1 MRWRI
6 CWSASAMLP
15 RSALSAKS
23 ISLAKTVLTL
33 VLAQRRARVKSL
45 PLVLVWRYTPVS
57 GGVKGIRQEERGED
71 SKECRG
77 YDTALIGKGSGI
89 NPSKYT
95 VHVMMISNI
104 TSSSHNYQQNNNNNN
119 STLTLTNDTMFN
131 PVFFVVIVIIII
143 IIVIIILL
151 LLLSLLLLIIP
162 FSVLHL

>member
-1 MRWRI
+1 
-6 CWSASAMLP
+6 MLP
-15 RSALSAKS
+15 RSALSARS

-119 STLTLTNDTMFN
+119 NNSTLTLTNDTMFN

-143 IIVIIILL
+143 IIIIIILL

>member
-45 PLVLVWRYTPVS
+45 LLVLVWRYTPVS

-104 TSSSHNYQQNNNNNN
+104 TSSSHNYQQNN

-143 IIVIIILL
+143 IIITIIILL

>member
-1 MRWRI
+1 
-6 CWSASAMLP
+6 MLP

-23 ISLAKTVLTL
+23 ISLAKTVLSL
-33 VLAQRRARVKSL
+33 VLAQRRATLKSL

-57 GGVKGIRQEERGED
+57 GGVKGIGQEERGED

-104 TSSSHNYQQNNNNNN
+104 TCLSFLLSSS
-119 STLTLTNDTMFN
+119 S
-131 PVFFVVIVIIII
+131 
-143 IIVIIILL
+143 
-151 LLLSLLLLIIP
+151 SLLLLYYYYYYY
-162 FSVLHL
+162 HHYYY

>member
-1 MRWRI
+1 
-6 CWSASAMLP
+6 MLP

-23 ISLAKTVLTL
+23 ISLAKTVLSL
-33 VLAQRRARVKSL
+33 VLAQRRATLKSL

-57 GGVKGIRQEERGED
+57 GGVKGIGQEERGED

-104 TSSSHNYQQNNNNNN
+104 TSSSHNYLQNNNNNNN

-131 PVFFVVIVIIII
+131 PVFFVVLVIIII
-143 IIVIIILL
+143 IIILLLLLLL
-151 LLLSLLLLIIP
+151 LLLSLLLLLIP

>member
-1 MRWRI
+1 
-6 CWSASAMLP
+6 MLP

-45 PLVLVWRYTPVS
+45 LLVLVWRYTPVS

-104 TSSSHNYQQNNNNNN
+104 TSSSHNYQQNNNN

-143 IIVIIILL
+143 IIITIIILL

>member
-1 MRWRI
+1 
-6 CWSASAMLP
+6 MLP
-15 RSALSAKS
+15 RSAKSAKS
-23 ISLAKTVLTL
+23 ISLAKTVLSL
-33 VLAQRRARVKSL
+33 VLAQRRATLKSL

-57 GGVKGIRQEERGED
+57 GGVKGIGQEERGED

-104 TSSSHNYQQNNNNNN
+104 TSSSHNYLQNNNNNNNN

-131 PVFFVVIVIIII
+131 PVFFVVLVIIII
-143 IIVIIILL
+143 IIILLL
-151 LLLSLLLLIIP
+151 LLLSLLLLLIP